1 VICHIL
7 FEVGLFAPKPAPLA
21 SAGESAPDPLWA
33 RAAQGDRAAFVALYR
48 EHFASVHS
56 FAQRLLGC
64 PVTADDLTHDVF
76 LGLPRALERFRGQCP
91 LSSYILS
98 ITVRRARQH
107 LRAAKRRRL
116 LEARAAEAAAT
127 AQLSSTPDA
136 DTDRRELG
144 ARLTRALDALPL
156 AQRAAFVLCEVEER
170 SSAEAAEILGE
181 KAGTVRA
188 RVFKAKRRLRA
199 GLVELVP
206 ERLAN
211 AIEVES

>member
-7 FEVGLFAPKPAPLA
+7 FEVGLFAPKPAA
-21 SAGESAPDPLWA
+21 AGAGDDPLWA
-33 RAAQGDRAAFVALYR
+33 RAARGEQAAFVLLYR

-64 PVTADDLTHDVF
+64 SVTADDLAHDVF
-76 LGLPRALERFRGQCP
+76 LALPRALGRFRGQCS

-98 ITVRRARQH
+98 VTVRRARQH
-107 LRAAKRRRL
+107 LRAAKRRRR
-116 LEARAAEAAAT
+116 LEARAAEAGEIAPSPRA
-127 AQLSSTPDA
+127 PDV
-136 DTDRRELG
+136 DTDRRELA

-188 RVFKAKRRLRA
+188 RVFKAKRRLRET
-199 GLVELVP
+199 LSELVP
-206 ERLAN
+206 EGA
-211 AIEVES
+211 ASAVEVES